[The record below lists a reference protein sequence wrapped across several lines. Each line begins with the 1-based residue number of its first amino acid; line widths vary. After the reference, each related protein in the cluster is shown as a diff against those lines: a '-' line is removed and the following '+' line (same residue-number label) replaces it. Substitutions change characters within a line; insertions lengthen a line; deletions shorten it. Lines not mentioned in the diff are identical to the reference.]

1 MQGELETTELQFISG
16 KRKTSFGIGV
26 IIAVHISMF
35 ANDTI
40 CLTVNLLL
48 ALLSTDRDHLIVFL
62 TRLDFFTTF
71 PQTPKKYLI
80 LSTTKK

>member
-1 MQGELETTELQFISG
+1 
-16 KRKTSFGIGV
+16 
-26 IIAVHISMF
+26 MF

-48 ALLSTDRDHLIVFL
+48 ALLSTDGEQLIVFL

-71 PQTPKKYLI
+71 PQPPKKYLI